1 MKLSELIAYR
11 ESLAKLSYQP
21 THGVEFLD
29 LLRIS
34 MATANGCPV
43 LPGSLLD
50 QMQNSFNA
58 VSGTISDFEQNISNI
73 KQFVNDEISSR
84 CRDYFAKSYADY
96 ESAKNE
102 PLANILTRELRMEQG
117 DENQLRQR
125 IRMNS
130 DWKYPGALLRPSLST
145 FLNEMVDLDPLYLV
159 DTHHDLLIPCVEAQ
173 TATYRSR
180 LRKITAN
187 RDSSP
192 HLAMLPKNQI
202 GFLFAWNF
210 FNYIPLEV
218 QREYFK
224 EIWEILKPGGCC
236 LFTYNDCDR
245 SLPAI
250 LAEHSFASFTPRW
263 AVENIMITL
272 GFEVT
277 KVYQGNYHLNW
288 MEIRKPGEKSSLRG
302 GQTLAKITENQF
314 TQARMQELR
323 DLAEVHGIEIPPGA
337 INYLKLESQVFQ
349 FIQEKNR
356 REQFE
361 KQKQQTEEELK
372 AAVHSEYMAEFNRL
386 RKEAVRLKLDRTDVI
401 MRKYTFKELK
411 QAIKKWRAENERP
424 LT

>member
-11 ESLAKLSYQP
+11 ESLDKLSYQP

-29 LLRIS
+29 LLQIS
-34 MATANGCPV
+34 MTTTNGCPIS
-43 LPGSLLD
+43 LGSLSD
-50 QMQNSFNA
+50 QMQNSFAA
-58 VSGTISDFEQNISNI
+58 VTGSISDFEQKISNI
-73 KQFVNDEISSR
+73 KQFVNNEISSR

-102 PLANILTRELRMEQG
+102 PLANILNRELRMEQQ

-125 IRMNS
+125 IRVNS
-130 DWKYPGALLRPSLST
+130 DWKYSGVLLRPSLST
-145 FLNEMVDLDPLYLV
+145 FLNEMVDLDPLYIV

-173 TATYRSR
+173 STIYRSR

-187 RDSSP
+187 SDSSP

-224 EIWEILKPGGCC
+224 EIWEILKPGGRC

-245 SLPAI
+245 SLPVI

-263 AVENIMITL
+263 AVENIMVAL
-272 GFEVT
+272 GFKIT
-277 KVYQGNYHLNW
+277 HVYQGNYHLNW
-288 MEIRKPGEKSSLRG
+288 MEIQKPGQGHSLRG
-302 GQTLAKITENQF
+302 GQTLAMVTENPF

-323 DLAEVHGIEIPPGA
+323 NLASIHGIEIPPGK
-337 INYLKLESQVFQ
+337 IDYFVLESQVVQ
-349 FIQEKNR
+349 RIQEKDQQ
-356 REQFE
+356 EQLE
-361 KQKQQTEEELK
+361 KQQQQLEKDLK
-372 AAVHSEYMAEFNRL
+372 AAEHSEYMAELNRL

-401 MRKYTFKELK
+401 MRKYTLKELK

-424 LT
+424 PT